1 MVTQLDLKKMER
13 RAFRSTYEDG
23 LWDIY
28 IGSLVAGFAL
38 LTNIPESDDF
48 PLARFLLFFAVA
60 ALGNLI
66 FWAGKKFITLPRLG
80 QFKVGAERRKRGR
93 TLGLILAGIVLVQVA
108 VVLFSVALWANPELA
123 AGIGWFSGDQQ
134 AMDLLVASVGALFVG
149 PSMMLMAYFNDFTRG
164 YYIAVVMAAA
174 VFAMIWFKQPV
185 YLLIAAAMIIIPGVV
200 LFVRFLRQHPR
211 PPAEVLNA

>member
-1 MVTQLDLKKMER
+1 MVAQFNLKEMER

-48 PLARFLLFFAVA
+48 PLERFLLFFAVTM
-60 ALGNLI
+60 LGNLI

-108 VVLFSVALWANPELA
+108 VVLFSAALWANPELA
-123 AGIGWFSGDQQ
+123 AGLSWLSGDQQ
-134 AMDLLVASVGALFVG
+134 ATDLLVASLGALFVG
-149 PSMMLMAYFNDFTRG
+149 PSMALIAYFNDFPRG

-174 VFAMIWFKQPV
+174 VFCMIWFNQPV
-185 YLLIAAAMIIIPGVV
+185 YLLIASAMIIIPGLV

-211 PPAEVLNA
+211 PPAEALNA